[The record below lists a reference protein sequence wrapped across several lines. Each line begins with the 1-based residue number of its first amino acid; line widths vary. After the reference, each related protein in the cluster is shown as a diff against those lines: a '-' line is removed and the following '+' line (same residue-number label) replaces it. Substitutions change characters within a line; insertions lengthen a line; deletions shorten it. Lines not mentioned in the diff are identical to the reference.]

1 MIGVS
6 AGRLRAYLRAG
17 VLSPEKGTR
26 GELRFSFQDLL
37 LLRKAEGLVSQRI
50 PPHRVRRAL
59 KALRERLTD
68 EQPLT
73 GVSLGTD
80 GPQVVVH
87 ERGARWQAES
97 GQVLLAFDKH
107 GARRGR
113 GAAGGAADAAA
124 HRLTRPAG
132 DVVPPTVE
140 EMYELG
146 CDLDEADPERA
157 ESSYRQVIE
166 QAPHHA
172 DAHINLGRILH
183 ERGDLARRR
192 GTLPARAGD
201 PPERCDRQLQPRRR
215 ARGRRTSRRGARSLP
230 ARHRAPTNATP
241 TRTTTR
247 PACTICW
254 ATTRRRYGT
263 CASAGTSRAN
273 SADEPGRLPPGQAE
287 RYLAAH
293 AGELSPSFRADPSW
307 SSMTTPMCVTR
318 SPACWST
325 RATASPASAAG
336 ARR

>member
-50 PPHRVRRAL
+50 SPHRVRRAL

-68 EQPLT
+68 DQPLT

-97 GQVLLAFDKH
+97 GQVLLAFDRRGAGGGGGDAGRAAH
-107 GARRGR
+107 QGHRRAARR
-113 GAAGGAADAAA
+113 
-124 HRLTRPAG
+124 G

-140 EMYELG
+140 EIYELA

-157 ESSYRQVIE
+157 ESSYRQVIA

-183 ERGDLARRR
+183 ERGELV
-192 GTLPARAGD
+192 PA
-201 PPERCDRQLQPRRR
+201 EEHYRR
-215 ARGRRTSRRGARSLP
+215 ALAIRPNDATASFNLGVVLEDGAITLTRWKP
-230 ARHRAPTNATP
+230 TGAPSPPTTATP

-247 PACTICW
+247 PASTTCW
-254 ATTRRRYGT
+254 ATTRRPYAI
-263 CASAGTSRAN
+263 CAFAGPRAQTTL
-273 SADEPGRLPPGQAE
+273 AAPGDSPRALAPATVE
-287 RYLAAH
+287 RYLVPTD
-293 AGELSPSFRADPSW
+293 ELLRAFVPIH
-307 SSMTTPMCVTR
+307 PRRRRR
-318 SPACWST
+318 SGCA
-325 RATASPASAAG
+325 
-336 ARR
+336 